1 VTVPRYVRPKSTAA
15 GLLGLFATLAVSA
28 CTTTGE
34 VGSRDDAVCTG
45 QGFQPGSADY
55 ANCRTLLANQH
66 RDDALV
72 ARSEY
77 FGND

>member
-1 VTVPRYVRPKSTAA
+1 MPTRSVPSRRLAG
-15 GLLGLFATLAVSA
+15 GLLVAAVAATLAA

-34 VGSRDDAVCTG
+34 VGSRDDAICVG
-45 QGFQPGSADY
+45 QGLQPGSTDY
-55 ANCRTLLANQH
+55 ARCRSLLADQH

>member
-1 VTVPRYVRPKSTAA
+1 MPTRSLPLRRLAGGLVVAA
-15 GLLGLFATLAVSA
+15 AAALLVA

-34 VGSRDDAVCTG
+34 VGGRDDAICVG
-45 QGFQPGSADY
+45 QGYQPGSADY
-55 ANCRTLLANQH
+55 VDCRSVLANQH

>member
-1 VTVPRYVRPKSTAA
+1 MPRSVRPKSTAA
-15 GLLGLFATLAVSA
+15 GLLGVLAAALAVSA

-55 ANCRTLLANQH
+55 ANCRTLLASQH

>member
-1 VTVPRYVRPKSTAA
+1 MPTRSVPPRRLAGGFVAAAA
-15 GLLGLFATLAVSA
+15 GALLAA

-34 VGSRDDAVCTG
+34 TGGRDDAVCVG
-45 QGFQPGSADY
+45 QGYQPGSAAY
-55 ANCRTLLANQH
+55 ADCRSVLANQH

>member
-1 VTVPRYVRPKSTAA
+1 VRFHRPDPPRHLAPAA
-15 GLLGLFATLAVSA
+15 LLLAAVVVSA

-34 VGSRDDAVCTG
+34 VGGRDDAICTG
-45 QGFQPGSADY
+45 QGFQAGSADY

>member
-1 VTVPRYVRPKSTAA
+1 MRSSPIRRSSAA
-15 GLLGLFATLAVSA
+15 LAVAACAALLGA

-34 VGSRDDAVCTG
+34 AGGRDDAICVG
-45 QGFQPGSADY
+45 QGLQAGSADY
-55 ANCRTLLANQH
+55 VNCRAVLANQH

-77 FGND
+77 FGNE

>member
-1 VTVPRYVRPKSTAA
+1 MPRSVRPKSTAA
-15 GLLGLFATLAVSA
+15 GLFGVLAAALAVSA

>member
-1 VTVPRYVRPKSTAA
+1 VPPRSLPSRRLAA
-15 GLLGLFATLAVSA
+15 GLLAVTVATVLGA

-34 VGSRDDAVCTG
+34 VGGRDDAICVG
-45 QGFQPGSADY
+45 QGLQPGSADY
-55 ANCRTLLANQH
+55 VNCRTVLANQH

>member
-1 VTVPRYVRPKSTAA
+1 MPTRSVPPRRLAG
-15 GLLGLFATLAVSA
+15 GLLAAAVAATLAA

-34 VGSRDDAVCTG
+34 VGGRDDAICVG
-45 QGFQPGSADY
+45 QGLQAGSADY
-55 ANCRTLLANQH
+55 VNCRTVLANQH

>member
-1 VTVPRYVRPKSTAA
+1 MRPHRLDRLCLPAA
-15 GLLGLFATLAVSA
+15 VALLAALAVSG
-28 CTTTGE
+28 CTTSGE
-34 VGSRDDAVCTG
+34 VGSRDDGICTG
-45 QGFQPGSADY
+45 QGFQPGSTDY

-72 ARSEY
+72 ARSES

>member
-1 VTVPRYVRPKSTAA
+1 MPRSVRPKSPAA
-15 GLLGLFATLAVSA
+15 AVLGLLAAFAASA

-34 VGSRDDAVCTG
+34 VGARDDAICTG

>member
-1 VTVPRYVRPKSTAA
+1 VPTRSLPLRRLTA
-15 GLLGLFATLAVSA
+15 GLLAVAGAALLAA

-34 VGSRDDAVCTG
+34 VGGRDDAICVG
-45 QGFQPGSADY
+45 QGYQPGSADY
-55 ANCRTLLANQH
+55 VDCRTVLANQH